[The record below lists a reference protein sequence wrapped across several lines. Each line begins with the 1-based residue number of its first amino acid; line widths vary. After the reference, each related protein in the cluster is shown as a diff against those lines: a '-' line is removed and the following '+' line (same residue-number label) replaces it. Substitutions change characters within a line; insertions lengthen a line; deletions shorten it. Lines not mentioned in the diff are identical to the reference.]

1 MVTLSPGRI
10 LMKCIRIFPEMC
22 ASTRCPFSSSTRN
35 MAFGSV
41 SMTLPSTSIG
51 SSFAI
56 CSLRSAD
63 PAQDDRP
70 VFRNGHGVLEMGRQ
84 FPVGCHHRPAVAE
97 DLHPVG
103 SLVDHGLDREDHP
116 RLEFDPPSAR

>member
-1 MVTLSPGRI
+1 
-10 LMKCIRIFPEMC
+10 MKCIRIFPEIW

-41 SMTLPSTSIG
+41 STTVPSTSMG

-56 CSLRSAD
+56 CSLRSAV
-63 PAQDDRP
+63 PAQDDRS

-84 FPVGCHHRPAVAE
+84 FPIGRHHRPAVTK

-103 SLVDHGLDREDHP
+103 ALVDHGLDREDH
-116 RLEFDPPSAR
+116 